1 MDSKENPKKGVRGI
15 LKILVVDD
23 NKITCDLV
31 KSILTSAGYECSI
44 VTKPRNFFEIVSRQR
59 FDLILL
65 DIAMPDVSGIDILKR
80 MKRDPYTKIVILT
93 ATPLKKSD
101 REEINKFGVIGIIEK
116 PVTRAKLL
124 EEVAR
129 FLSS

>member
-1 MDSKENPKKGVRGI
+1 MDNEEKPEKQARNI

-23 NKITCDLV
+23 DKTTTDLV
-31 KSILTSAGYECSI
+31 KSMLISAGYECSI
-44 VTKPRNFFEIVSRQR
+44 TNNSRNFFKIVSRQR

-65 DIAMPDVSGIDILKR
+65 DVAMPGTSGIDILKR
-80 MKRDPYTKIVILT
+80 MKRDPYTKIVLLT
-93 ATPLKKSD
+93 AIQLKKLD
-101 REEINKFGVIGIIEK
+101 LEEIKKLGVIGIIEK
-116 PVTRAKLL
+116 PVRKEKML

>member
-1 MDSKENPKKGVRGI
+1 MDNEEKPEKQARNI

-23 NKITCDLV
+23 DKTTTDLV
-31 KSILTSAGYECSI
+31 KSMLTSAGYECSI
-44 VTKPRNFFEIVSRQR
+44 ENNSRNFFKIVSRQR

-65 DIAMPDVSGIDILKR
+65 DVAMPGTSGIDILKR
-80 MKRDPYTKIVILT
+80 MKRDPYTKIVLFT
-93 ATPLKKSD
+93 AVTMKKSD
-101 REEINKFGVIGIIEK
+101 IEKIKELGVIGIIEK
-116 PVTRAKLL
+116 PVRKEKML